1 MLKTRAQ
8 SKYILNTDNQDQ
20 ILVNEAGD
28 LEVIRGHLVL
38 QQPATDLNHAV
49 TKAYV
54 DSVAQGLDVKA
65 NCHVLAHENINIAIA
80 PAIIDGHTLQP
91 LDRIFVVGQTFKP
104 QNGIYVFNGE
114 GVPLTRA
121 SDANTSED
129 ITSGMYALV
138 TDGDQ
143 WARTGWILTTRETV
157 VLDVTA
163 LDFVQ
168 FTGVGSLVAGPG
180 IEFSGNT
187 LSAKLGNDS
196 RIVANA
202 LGLDLAFVD
211 VMQGTYNGITI
222 DEYGRVV
229 GAVENNYLV
238 ENQTVNITGDATG
251 TGKTDITLTLAN
263 TGVTAGTWNG
273 LTIDAKG
280 RITALGSQVFLT
292 GNESITINGDVTGSG
307 TTNITTTL
315 ADTGVSAGTYGSTT
329 SSFSAIVDGKGRIIT
344 AQDNPI
350 AFPVTSVAGRYG
362 AIVLTPSDVSLSNV
376 TNQAQVVNYGNVPG
390 ILAGLTANRPA
401 ASVVGRLYISTD
413 TLSIARDNGGAWEI
427 LRPAVAGDVIIPA
440 NAGNSTLST
449 TGITS
454 GTYTKLSVDSKG
466 RAFAGSQL
474 TSLDIKNYLGYT
486 PVNKAGD
493 TMSGPLG
500 LTIGTVTDPGLYF
513 GTTTTAGL
521 FSPASNEIS
530 IVTAGN
536 DRLKVNGAGRVLIN
550 SFDNGID
557 ALQVNGTVS
566 ANAPTMPNQ
575 LATKQYVDDAVA
587 TKDTTDE
594 IVEGFNNLYFTTV
607 RARASISAGGNLSY
621 NSTTGVMSYSTPTT
635 DGIVE
640 GTSKV
645 FFTNARA
652 RNAISVSGNGLS
664 YDSLTGIISS
674 NATNAN
680 TSNTIVYRDAVGNF
694 SAGTITA
701 SLSGNASTAGTLQTT
716 RSITATGD
724 ASWTVN
730 FNGSGNVSA
739 VLTLASTGVTAGTYG
754 GGLTFP
760 QLVVDA
766 KGRITGATDV
776 ALTDSDITT
785 TLGYTP
791 VNRAGDSMAGYL
803 SVLTPDLPGHAATKA
818 YVDQALYG
826 LSNISAKDPVAVAT
840 ASDITLSGLP
850 MIDGYQLV
858 AGDRVLV
865 KAQNTASQNG
875 VYVASAGVWSRSI
888 DLNSTAEMQT
898 GVYMPVL
905 YGNTFAAYSFVL
917 TTPAPITLDVTPL
930 TFGVFLS
937 APQVSAGDGLYKTF
951 SRIDIGTAS
960 SSRIVV
966 NADNIDL
973 ATTGVTA
980 GTYNTVSVD
989 AYGRVTTGLNTAY
1002 LTGNQSINITG
1013 DVTGSGTTSISTA
1026 LAITGVTAGT
1036 YGSGSLI
1043 PSFTVDAKGRITNVT
1058 TNAVVNAVTSVAS
1071 KTGAVT
1077 LVNSDV
1083 GLGNVVNSLQVINAG
1098 NTPSIAQGI
1107 ASTRPLFGT
1116 AGRLWISTDTRS
1128 LFRDS
1133 GTGWELLTPAITG
1146 DISIS
1151 AGGTTATLATTGVS
1165 AGTYNTVTVDAKGRV
1180 TSGSNTSYITGNQ
1193 NITVSGDATG
1203 SGTTSIALTLAD
1215 VNTTTGQWGTT
1226 TAVPQFTVNSKG
1238 LVTQVGNLSIVYP
1251 VSSVAGKTGA
1261 VSLVKADVGL
1271 GNVAN
1276 SLQVI
1281 NAGNA
1286 VSFQVDT
1293 TVNRPAAGTVGRLF
1307 IDTTVNTLYRDTGS
1321 TWQLIQPAISG
1332 DITINAGANT
1342 ATLAASGVSA
1352 GTYNT
1357 VTVDTKG
1364 RVTSG
1369 SNTAYLT
1376 GNQTISLSGDISGSG
1391 STSITA
1397 TLSNTGVTAGTY
1409 NTVTVDA
1416 KGRVLSGSTTTF
1428 AETDTLATVTA
1439 RGATTSTAVTFTNAT
1454 ASTSTSTGAVVVT
1467 GGVGIG
1473 GNLQVGGTITGNGS
1487 GLTSVNAST
1496 VAVADYSTN
1505 TTLYPT
1511 WVTSTGAGNKTIGVG
1526 STGIVFNSN
1535 TSSLNLNNAMTVTA
1549 SQVTHA
1555 VPSTFTDA
1563 TNSTSASTGSV
1574 IVTGG
1579 VGIAKDLYVGGNLT
1593 VAGTTTT
1600 INTATLSVADNIVT
1614 LNSDYTSGTPTENAG
1629 IEVRRGSQA
1638 TTALRWLENG
1648 SSGKWQ
1654 LTNDGT
1660 NYYDIRFGSATIS
1673 LSTETSGNYIATAT
1687 AGTGISVSGSGSNNA
1702 AITITNTGVTSN
1714 VAGTGI
1720 SVSGSTGAVTI
1731 TNTGV
1736 TSISGTSPI
1745 TASASTG
1752 GVTLSHAN
1760 SGVTSGTYGAG
1771 NAIPVIAVNA
1781 GGHITSLSTTSLSAL
1796 QTVQSVDSDSGFSW
1810 SATGTSAVG
1819 TNLRVVSGSG
1829 IDVDVDTTNVALRV
1843 TNTDK
1848 GSSQSIF
1855 KNIADSAGTTQ
1866 FSAGS
1871 NSDSLRFAGSGIA
1884 SVSFNS
1890 SNKTVTVTATE
1901 ADTLSSVTGRGSSTG
1916 SAISIS
1922 NTTASSSTSTGALV
1936 VSGGIGAGYSYF
1948 AGLQTTAKI
1957 TPRMTGVSLGTGNS
1971 SQLEINN
1978 AGSGACNISFH
1989 REGVYGAHFGLDT
2002 DNWFSTYGWSAGA
2015 GYTAMR
2021 HGTLDCRGDITATG
2035 EVTAYSDIRI
2045 KENIQVIPDAL
2056 NKVLQLRGV
2065 TFTRIDTKTH
2075 GTGVIAQEVQK
2086 VLPEA
2091 VKAGHEDD
2099 ILTVNYGSMVGLL
2112 IESIKDLKAEL
2123 DTVKAEL
2130 AELRGK

>member
-8 SKYILNTDNQDQ
+8 NKYILNTDNQDQ
-20 ILVNEAGD
+20 VLVNEAGD
-28 LEVIRGHLVL
+28 LELIHGNLVL
-38 QQPATDLNHAV
+38 QTSPTALNHAV
-49 TKAYV
+49 TKQYV

-65 NCHVLAHENINIAIA
+65 NCHVLSYENINLAVA
-80 PAIIDGHTLQP
+80 PAIIDGHTLQSG
-91 LDRIFVVGQTFKP
+91 DRIFVVGQILKS
-104 QNGIYVFNGE
+104 QNGIYDFNGV
-114 GVPLTRA
+114 GSPLTRSA
-121 SDANTSED
+121 DTNSSAD

-138 TDGDQ
+138 TEGSQ
-143 WARTGWILTTRETV
+143 WARTGWILTTRGTIQI
-157 VLDVTA
+157 DVTP
-163 LDFVQ
+163 LEFVQ

-187 LSAKLGNDS
+187 LSAKLGNTD
-196 RIVANA
+196 RIVSNA
-202 LGLDLAFVD
+202 LGLDLAETGITP
-211 VMQGTYNGITI
+211 GTFNGIEV
-222 DEYGRVV
+222 DSYGRVV
-229 GAVENNYLV
+229 SATQNNYLTA
-238 ENQTVNITGDATG
+238 NQNITVSGDATG
-251 TGKTDITLTLAN
+251 SGTTAITVTLAN
-263 TGVTAGTWNG
+263 TGVSAGTWNG
-273 LTIDAKG
+273 ITVDTKG

-292 GNESITINGDVTGSG
+292 GNENITVNGDVTGSG

-315 ADTGVSAGTYGSTT
+315 ADTGVGAGSYGSNSTT
-329 SSFSAIVDGKGRIIT
+329 LSAIIDSKGRIVT
-344 AQDNPI
+344 AVDTPI
-350 AFPVTSVAGRYG
+350 AFPVNSVAGRFG
-362 AIVLTPSDVSLSNV
+362 DVILTSADVGLSNV
-376 TNQAQVVNYGNVPG
+376 TNQAQIANLGNVPG
-390 ILAGLTANRPA
+390 IQSGLTSNRPSA
-401 ASVVGRLYISTD
+401 GQVGRLYIATD

-427 LRPAVAGDVIIPA
+427 LRPAVSGDVNIPA
-440 NAGNSTLST
+440 NAGNSTLSA

-486 PVNKAGD
+486 PVNRAGD
-493 TMSGPLG
+493 FMLGALG
-500 LTIGTVTDPGLYF
+500 LTIGTTSDPSLYF

-521 FSPASNEIS
+521 FSPAANEIS
-530 IVTAGN
+530 IVTASN
-536 DRLKVNGAGRVLIN
+536 DRLKVNAAGRVLIN

-557 ALQVNGTVS
+557 LLQVNGTVS
-566 ANAPTMPNQ
+566 AANPTQPNQ
-575 LATKQYVDDAVA
+575 LATKQYVDNAVA
-587 TKDTTDE
+587 SKDTTDE
-594 IVEGFNNLYFTTV
+594 IAEGLTNQYFTTS

-621 NSTTGVMSYSTPTT
+621 NSLTGVMSYTTPTT

-640 GTSKV
+640 GTNRLY
-645 FFTNARA
+645 FTNARA
-652 RNAISVSGNGLS
+652 RSAISVSGNGIS
-664 YDSLTGIISS
+664 YDALTGIITS

-680 TSNTIVYRDAVGNF
+680 TPNTLVYRDAAGNF

-701 SLSGNASTAGTLQTT
+701 TLSGNASTAGSLLVT

-730 FNGSGNVSA
+730 FNGSANASA
-739 VLTLASTGVTAGTYG
+739 GLTLANTGVTAGTYG
-754 GGLTFP
+754 GGAVFS
-760 QLVVDA
+760 QLVVDS
-766 KGRITGATDV
+766 KGRITSASSLP
-776 ALTDSDITT
+776 LTSSDITT

-791 VNRAGDSMAGYL
+791 VNRSGDTMAGYL
-803 SVLTPDLPGHAATKA
+803 SVLTPDQPGHAASKA

-840 ASDITLSGLP
+840 ESNITLSGLP
-850 MIDGYQLV
+850 VIDGYQVV

-865 KAQNTASQNG
+865 KAQTTASQNG
-875 VYVASAGVWSRSI
+875 VYVAAAGSWSRSS
-888 DLNSTAEMQT
+888 DLNTTAEMQT

-951 SRIDIGTAS
+951 SRLDIGTAS

-980 GTYNTVSVD
+980 GTYNTLTVD
-989 AYGRVTTGLNTAY
+989 SYGRATSGSNVAY
-1002 LTGNQSINITG
+1002 LTGNQTITLSG
-1013 DVTGSGTTSISTA
+1013 DISGSGTTNITATLGIS
-1026 LAITGVTAGT
+1026 GVTAGT
-1036 YGSGSLI
+1036 YGSGSMI

-1058 TNAVVNAVTSVAS
+1058 TNAVINAVTSVAGR
-1071 KTGAVT
+1071 TGAVT
-1077 LVNSDV
+1077 LTNADV
-1083 GLGNVVNSLQVINAG
+1083 GLSNVTNSLQVINAG

-1116 AGRLWISTDTRS
+1116 AGRIWISTDTRS
-1128 LFRDS
+1128 IFRDS

-1146 DISIS
+1146 DVTIA
-1151 AGGTTATLATTGVS
+1151 AGGTSATLATTGVS
-1165 AGTYNTVTVDAKGRV
+1165 AGTYNTVTVDTKGRV
-1180 TSGSNTSYITGNQ
+1180 TAASNTSYITGNQ
-1193 NITVSGDATG
+1193 TITVSGDATG
-1203 SGTTSIALTLAD
+1203 SGTTSIALTLSD
-1215 VNTTTGQWGTT
+1215 VNTTTGQFGST
-1226 TAVPQFTVNSKG
+1226 TAVPQLTVNSKG
-1238 LVTQVGNLSIVYP
+1238 QITQVGNLSIVYP
-1251 VSSVAGKTGA
+1251 VTSVAGKTGA

-1276 SLQVI
+1276 NLQVI

-1286 VSFQVDT
+1286 VSLQVDT
-1293 TVNRPAAGTVGRLF
+1293 TVNRPAAGTVGRVF

-1321 TWQLIQPAISG
+1321 TWQIIQPAISG
-1332 DITINAGANT
+1332 DITISAGSTT
-1342 ATLAASGVSA
+1342 ATLATSGVTA

-1364 RVTSG
+1364 RVTAG
-1369 SNTAYLT
+1369 SNTSYLT
-1376 GNQTISLSGDISGSG
+1376 GNQTISISGDVSGSG

-1416 KGRVLSGSTTTF
+1416 KGRVISGSVSTF
-1428 AETDTLATVTA
+1428 AETDTLATVTG
-1439 RGATTSTAVTFTNAT
+1439 RGATTSTALTFTNAT
-1454 ASTSTSTGAVVVT
+1454 ASTTTSTGAVVVT

-1487 GLTSVNAST
+1487 GLSSVNAST
-1496 VAVADYSTN
+1496 VAISDYSTN
-1505 TTLYPT
+1505 TALYPA
-1511 WVTSTGAGNKTIGVG
+1511 WVTSTGAGNKNIGVA
-1526 STGIVFNSN
+1526 STAINFNSN

-1549 SQVTHA
+1549 SNISHV

-1563 TNSTSASTGSV
+1563 TDSTSTSTGSV
-1574 IVTGG
+1574 VISGG
-1579 VGIAKDLYVGGNLT
+1579 LGVAKNLYVGGNLI
-1593 VAGTTTT
+1593 VSGTTTT
-1600 INTATLSVADNIVT
+1600 INTANLNIADNLIT
-1614 LNSDYTSGTPTENAG
+1614 LNSDFTSGTPTENAG
-1629 IEVRRGSQA
+1629 IEVKRGAQA
-1638 TTALRWLENG
+1638 TTAIRWLENG
-1648 SSGKWQ
+1648 TSGKWQ
-1654 LTNDGT
+1654 ITNDGT

-1673 LSTETSGNYIATAT
+1673 LSTETSGNYVAAVS
-1687 AGTGISVSGSGSNNA
+1687 AGTGITISGSGASNATVTVTNA
-1702 AITITNTGVTSN
+1702 GVTSN

-1720 SVSGSTGAVTI
+1720 SVSGATGAVTI

-1736 TSISGTSPI
+1736 TSISATSPI
-1745 TASASTG
+1745 VASASTG
-1752 GVTLSHAN
+1752 GVALSHAN
-1760 SGVTSGTYGAG
+1760 SGAVSGTYGAG
-1771 NAIPVIAVNA
+1771 NAIPVIAVNST
-1781 GGHITSLSTTSLSAL
+1781 GHITSLSTTTLSAL
-1796 QTVQSVDSDSGFSW
+1796 QTVQAVDSDSGYSW
-1810 SATGTSAVG
+1810 SSTGTSAVG
-1819 TNLRVVSGSG
+1819 TNLRVVSGTG
-1829 IDVDVDTTNVALRV
+1829 IDVDVDTANVALRV
-1843 TNTDK
+1843 TNTDR

-1855 KNIADSAGTTQ
+1855 KNIADSGGTVQ

-1871 NSDSLRFAGSGIA
+1871 NSDNLRFAGGGIA

-1890 SNKTVTVTATE
+1890 TNKSVTITATE
-1901 ADTLSSVTGRGSSTG
+1901 ADTLSSVTGRGNSTG
-1916 SAISIS
+1916 SAISIT
-1922 NTTASSSTSTGALV
+1922 NTTGSSGTTTGALV
-1936 VSGGIGAGYSYF
+1936 VSGGIGAGYSNF
-1948 AGLQTTAKI
+1948 AGLGTTAKI
-1957 TPRMTGVSLGTGNS
+1957 TPRMTGVSLASGNS

-2002 DNWFSTYGWSAGA
+2002 DNWFSTFGWSAGS

-2021 HGTLDCRGDITATG
+2021 HGELDVRGGITATG
-2035 EVTAYSDIRI
+2035 EVTAYSDVRL
-2045 KENIQVIPDAL
+2045 KENIQLIPDAL

-2091 VKAGHEDD
+2091 VKVGHEDD

-2123 DTVKAEL
+2123 DAVKAEL
-2130 AELRGK
+2130 AELRGQ

>member
-8 SKYILNTDNQDQ
+8 NKYILNTDNQDQ
-20 ILVNEAGD
+20 VLVNEAGD
-28 LEVIRGHLVL
+28 LELIRGHLVL
-38 QQPATDLNHAV
+38 PSQPTALNHAV
-49 TKAYV
+49 TKQYV

-65 NCHVLAHENINIAIA
+65 NCHVLAHDNINIAIA
-80 PAIIDGHTLQP
+80 PGIIDNHTLQAG
-91 LDRIFVVGQTFKP
+91 DRIFLVGQILKS
-104 QNGIYVFNGE
+104 QNGIYDFNGP
-114 GVPLTRA
+114 GVPLTRS
-121 SDANTSED
+121 SDANTSAE
-129 ITSGMYALV
+129 ITTGMYSLV
-138 TDGDQ
+138 TNGDE
-143 WARTGWILTTRETV
+143 WGRTGWILTTQGTIQ
-157 VLDVTA
+157 LDVTP

-180 IEFSGNT
+180 IEFTGNT
-187 LSAKLGNDS
+187 LSVKLGNTD
-196 RIVANA
+196 RIISNA
-202 LGLDLAFVD
+202 LGLDLAHSGV
-211 VMQGTYNGITI
+211 VPGTFNGIEV
-222 DEYGRVV
+222 DSYGRVIS
-229 GAVENNYLV
+229 ATENNYLTD
-238 ENQTVNITGDATG
+238 NQNISITGDATG
-251 TGKTDITLTLAN
+251 SGTTSINLTLAN

-273 LTIDAKG
+273 ITVDSKG
-280 RITALGSQVFLT
+280 RITALSNDEFLT
-292 GNESITINGDVTGSG
+292 GNQQITINGDVTGSG
-307 TTNITTTL
+307 TTSITTTL
-315 ADTGVSAGTYGSTT
+315 ADTGVTSGSYGSAT
-329 SSFSAIVDGKGRIIT
+329 SSLSAIVDSKGRIISAVDT
-344 AQDNPI
+344 PI
-350 AFPVTSVAGRYG
+350 SFPVTSVAGRFG
-362 AIVLTPSDVSLSNV
+362 NVVLTAADVGLSNLS
-376 TNQAQVVNYGNVPG
+376 NQAQVANLGGVPG
-390 ILAGLTANRPA
+390 ILAGTTANRPA
-401 ASVVGRLYISTD
+401 AGVFGRLYVSTD

-427 LRPAVAGDVIIPA
+427 LRPAVSGDVNIPA

-486 PVNKAGD
+486 PVNRAGD
-493 TMSGPLG
+493 SMSGALG
-500 LTIGTVTDPGLYF
+500 LTIGTVTEPSLYF
-513 GTTTTAGL
+513 GTTTSAGF
-521 FSPASNEIS
+521 FSPAGNEIS

-536 DRLKVNGAGRVLIN
+536 DRLKVNAAGRVLIN

-557 ALQVNGTVS
+557 LLQVNGTVS
-566 ANAPTMPNQ
+566 ASTPTMPNQ

-587 TKDTTDE
+587 SKDTTDE

-607 RARASISAGGNLSY
+607 RARASISAGGSLTY
-621 NSTTGVMSYSTPTT
+621 NSTTGVISYTTPTT

-640 GTSKV
+640 GVNKL

-652 RNAISVSGNGLS
+652 RSAISVSGNGLS
-664 YDSLTGIISS
+664 YDSLTGIITS

-680 TSNTIVYRDAVGNF
+680 TPSTIVYRDSVGNF

-724 ASWTVN
+724 ASWSVN
-730 FNGSGNVSA
+730 FNGSANVSA
-739 VLTLASTGVTAGTYG
+739 ALTLSASGVTAGTYG
-754 GGLTFP
+754 GGATFT
-760 QLVVDA
+760 QLVVDS
-766 KGRITGATDV
+766 KGRITSATNYP
-776 ALTDSDITT
+776 LTSSDITT

-803 SVLTPDLPGHAATKA
+803 SVLTPDLPAHAATKA

-840 ASDITLSGLP
+840 ATDITLAGLQL
-850 MIDGYQLV
+850 IDGYQLV

-865 KAQNTASQNG
+865 KSQNTASQNG
-875 VYVASAGVWSRSI
+875 VYIASSGTWLRST
-888 DLNSTAEMQT
+888 DLNSSAEMQT

-917 TTPAPITLDVTPL
+917 TTPAPITLDITPL

-937 APQVSAGDGLYKTF
+937 APQVTAGDGLYKTF
-951 SRIDIGTAS
+951 SRLDIGTAS

-980 GTYNTVSVD
+980 GTYNTVAVD

-1002 LTGNQSINITG
+1002 LTGNQTITLAG
-1013 DVTGSGTTSISTA
+1013 DVSGSGATTISA
-1026 LAITGVTAGT
+1026 SLSVTGVTAGT

-1058 TNAVVNAVTSVAS
+1058 TNAVVNAVTSVAG

-1077 LVNSDV
+1077 LTNTDV
-1083 GLGNVVNSLQVINAG
+1083 GLGNVTNSLQVINAG

-1128 LFRDS
+1128 LYRDS

-1151 AGGTTATLATTGVS
+1151 AGGTTATLATVNS
-1165 AGTYNTVTVDAKGRV
+1165 NVGTFNTVTVNAKGLV
-1180 TSGSNTSYITGNQ
+1180 TSASNTSYITGNQ
-1193 NITVSGDATG
+1193 NITLSGDATG
-1203 SGTTSIALTLAD
+1203 SGTTAITVTLSD
-1215 VNTTTGQWGTT
+1215 VNTTVGQFGTT
-1226 TAVPQFTVNSKG
+1226 TAVPQLTVNSKG
-1238 LVTQVGNLSIVYP
+1238 QVTQVGNLSIVYP
-1251 VSSVAGKTGA
+1251 VTSVAGKTGA
-1261 VSLVKADVGL
+1261 VSLTKTDVGL
-1271 GNVAN
+1271 ANVAN

-1286 VSFQVDT
+1286 VSLQVDT

-1332 DITINAGANT
+1332 DITITAGSNT

-1364 RVTSG
+1364 RVTAG

-1376 GNQTISLSGDISGSG
+1376 GNQTISISGDVTGSG

-1416 KGRVLSGSTTTF
+1416 KGRVISGSTTTF
-1428 AETDTLATVTA
+1428 AETDTLATVTG

-1454 ASTSTSTGAVVVT
+1454 ASTTTSTGAVVVT

-1473 GNLQVGGTITGNGS
+1473 GNLQVGGTVTGNGS

-1496 VAVADYSTN
+1496 VAVSDYSTN

-1526 STGIVFNSN
+1526 GTGLVYNSN
-1535 TSSLNLNNAMTVTA
+1535 TASLNINNAMTVTA
-1549 SQVTHA
+1549 SSVSHA

-1563 TNSTSASTGSV
+1563 TDSTSVSTGSV
-1574 IVTGG
+1574 IISGG
-1579 VGIAKDLYVGGNLT
+1579 LGVAKNLYVGGNLI
-1593 VAGTTTT
+1593 VSGTTTT
-1600 INTATLSVADNIVT
+1600 INTATLSIADNIVT

-1648 SSGKWQ
+1648 TSGKWQ
-1654 LTNDGT
+1654 ITNDGT

-1673 LSTETSGNYIATAT
+1673 LSTETSGNYVATVG
-1687 AGTGISVSGSGSNNA
+1687 AGTGISVTGSGSNNA
-1702 AITITNTGVTSN
+1702 AVTVTNTGVTSN

-1720 SVSGSTGAVTI
+1720 SVSGATGAVTI

-1736 TSISGTSPI
+1736 TSITGTSPI

-1781 GGHITSLSTTSLSAL
+1781 TGHITSLSTTSLSAL
-1796 QTVQSVDSDSGFSW
+1796 QTVQAVDSDSGFTW
-1810 SATGTSAVG
+1810 SATGTSSVG
-1819 TNLRVVSGSG
+1819 TNLRVVSGTG
-1829 IDVDVDTTNVALRV
+1829 VDVDVDTANVAIRV
-1843 TNTDK
+1843 TNSDR
-1848 GSSQSIF
+1848 GSSQNIF

-1871 NSDSLRFAGSGIA
+1871 NSDSLRFAGGGIA

-1890 SNKTVTVTATE
+1890 TNKSVTITATE
-1901 ADTLSSVTGRGSSTG
+1901 VDTLSSVTGRGSSTA
-1916 SAISIS
+1916 SAISIT
-1922 NTTASSSTSTGALV
+1922 NTTGSSSTATGALV
-1936 VSGGIGAGYSYF
+1936 VSGGIGAGYSWF

-1957 TPRMTGVSLGTGNS
+1957 TPRMTGVTLGSGNS

-2002 DNWFSTYGWSAGA
+2002 DNWFSTYGWSAGT
-2015 GYTAMR
+2015 GYTNMR
-2021 HGTLDCRGDITATG
+2021 HGSLDARGDVTATG
-2035 EVTAYSDIRI
+2035 EVTAYSDIRL

-2056 NKVLQLRGV
+2056 GKVLQLRGV

-2091 VKAGHEDD
+2091 VKMGHEDD

-2123 DTVKAEL
+2123 DAVKAEL
-2130 AELRGK
+2130 AELRGQ